1 MSLQTLNKWSV
12 WLLLGMIGAVQAAAP
27 IPVGSLRL
35 VHDREEYAVASK
47 SLRPGDTVVLA
58 DGEWRDFELLFKG
71 EGKPDRPITLTA
83 QTPGKVALTGRSNLR
98 LSGEYLVVSNLVF
111 RDGATPTGEV
121 VSFRESRRARAN
133 HSRVTGVVIDRYN
146 QAERMLSDHWVALY
160 GHDNRF
166 DHGHL
171 VGKSNLGTTLVVV
184 RDAEQ
189 GLDNRHRIDH
199 NWFGWRPNLGANGG
213 ETIRV
218 GTSHDAASDS
228 HTTVEDNRYEHCDGE
243 VEIISNKSGANVYR
257 GNVFKESRGALT
269 LRHGDGN
276 LVEGNVFLGGGQ
288 PHTGGVRVINRRQTV
303 RNNYFEGLA
312 GEGFASALSI
322 LYGVPDSPP
331 NRYLQVD
338 HAVIEHNTFVDARSL
353 LFGAGKD
360 AERTAAP
367 VASRF
372 ADNLIVNTDDRDPLQ
387 ALADVGGIA
396 FAGNV
401 QSPRASALAAKG
413 ISARQIAL
421 TRAASGL
428 LVAPAAEN
436 AGARRDLRPLAR
448 EETGVAWCAKDAPQ
462 SRLDRGSRHEVAPG
476 EGNLERAVAAAAAGD
491 RLALA
496 PGRYVVERVLGIDR
510 ALTIEGPA
518 DGEATIAFSR
528 STLFEL
534 RRGGELRLSRLHVS
548 GELAPDEAGNA
559 VVRARAGSGAANTT
573 LIVEDS
579 RFSALDVNRAFD
591 VVALGKGTLADLVAL
606 RHVAVENASG
616 AVIAAHA
623 ETDDLGTFNIERL
636 EIVDSQFRGIA
647 GAAVDLYRGG
657 GDESTFGPKLRIER
671 SLFEHVGGR
680 RGASL
685 VMHGVQRAEL
695 ADNRFV
701 GSAPVRFERTPG
713 SAAFLAA
720 RNTFEATP
728 AIQSDIPIETLQ

>member
-1 MSLQTLNKWSV
+1 MKLFESRSGRVADQASGWGFRKSMSLQTLNKWSV

-189 GLDNRHRIDH
+189 GLDNRHRIDD
-199 NWFGWRPNLGANGG
+199 NWF
-213 ETIRV
+213 
-218 GTSHDAASDS
+218 
-228 HTTVEDNRYEHCDGE
+228 EHCDGE

-579 RFSALDVNRAFD
+579 RFSALD
-591 VVALGKGTLADLVAL
+591 
-606 RHVAVENASG
+606 
-616 AVIAAHA
+616 
-623 ETDDLGTFNIERL
+623 
-636 EIVDSQFRGIA
+636 
-647 GAAVDLYRGG
+647 
-657 GDESTFGPKLRIER
+657 
-671 SLFEHVGGR
+671 
-680 RGASL
+680 
-685 VMHGVQRAEL
+685 
-695 ADNRFV
+695 
-701 GSAPVRFERTPG
+701 
-713 SAAFLAA
+713 
-720 RNTFEATP
+720 
-728 AIQSDIPIETLQ
+728 